1 MSRMKKHFVYLIS
14 ILIFSIVLCGSASA
28 ANINVNNSTGIQNA
42 INTASNGDTL
52 NLSAGTYKEH
62 NITVNKNLTINGP
75 TITGNNPPTAVV
87 DAQQLG
93 RVFNIPS
100 GVTVT
105 LQYLLIQNGNA
116 TTDTAN
122 PNGGGGI
129 CNKGNL
135 TVTNCSIN
143 NNTASYGGGIYNDYG
158 NLTVTN
164 STLKNNTA
172 KVVFGGGGIYNDHGN
187 LTVTNCS
194 INNNTATN
202 DGGIYTTHGGGIY
215 NFNADCTVTN
225 STINNNNATNG
236 GGICNESGIFTLY
249 NSTIIQNTA
258 TNGGGGIY
266 NPGGIFTLYNST
278 ITQNT
283 AYDGGGGIYNYWY
296 SIFNVIN
303 STINNNIASNGGG
316 ILNVYY
322 VNCTVTNSTIT
333 GNTATG
339 IYGGGGIY
347 NSNAYCNVTNSTIN
361 NNNATNGGGIY
372 NRGVYCTVTNSTLNN
387 NIATGTDYG
396 YGGGILNMGFCTV
409 NNSIL
414 NNNIAT
420 EGGGIFSALGNCTV
434 TGSTLINNQ
443 AVNGSAVYTVSSD
456 TLINFN
462 RIFNNTGN
470 YDVFSEVAGVNA
482 TNNWWGTNFNGTD
495 PITAGRVNSNVT
507 ATPWLYMTF
516 TASPTLILNG
526 ETSTLAANF
535 NNANDGATVTPFDPA
550 GGHLPDGIPVI
561 FSTTKGTIN
570 STFSTLNGIA
580 KSNLVGGAVS
590 GIADV
595 SATVDNQTVH
605 TSVTI
610 DATPPT
616 VISTNPAQYA
626 VNLPSNQVFTVTY
639 SEPIKAGNLNLVVLK
654 TSTGTIIATTK
665 TITGNVLTIT
675 PNSALGEAKYLLLLY
690 AGSVTDLAGNP
701 AAALSRTY
709 GVGAQPYVTSTN
721 PANYA
726 VNVTRNKVITATFN
740 EPIVA
745 KYLTLIYLKTA
756 TGGILVPTTKS
767 VTGNTLTI
775 TPTTPLAAGT
785 RYMLL
790 IYTFAVTDLA
800 GNSNVNKAISFTTG
814 VT

>member
-1 MSRMKKHFVYLIS
+1 MKKHLVYLIS
-14 ILIFSIVLCGSASA
+14 ILIFSIFLCGSASA

-62 NITVNKNLTINGP
+62 DINVNKNLTITGP
-75 TITGNNPPTAVV
+75 AVTGNNPPTVVV
-87 DAQQLG
+87 DGQQLG
-93 RVFNIPS
+93 RLFYIET
-100 GVTVT
+100 GVNVT
-105 LQYLLIQNGNA
+105 LKYLLIQNGNA
-116 TTDTAN
+116 TD
-122 PNGGGGI
+122 GGGGI

-143 NNTASYGGGIYNDYG
+143 NNTASYGGGIFNDYG

-164 STLKNNTA
+164 STLNNNNA
-172 KVVFGGGGIYNDHGN
+172 KVVFGGGGIFTRG
-187 LTVTNCS
+187 V
-194 INNNTATN
+194 
-202 DGGIYTTHGGGIY
+202 
-215 NFNADCTVTN
+215 CTVTN
-225 STINNNNATNG
+225 STISGNIATEG
-236 GGICNESGIFTLY
+236 GGILTHGFCTVI
-249 NSTIIQNTA
+249 NSTFTQNTA
-258 TNGGGGIY
+258 TSTEAENGGGGINNY
-266 NPGGIFTLYNST
+266 DGTCIVTNSTFIQNTAYHGGGICNPGGIFTLYNST
-278 ITQNT
+278 LIQNT
-283 AYDGGGGIYNYWY
+283 ATKEGGGIYNYFY

-303 STINNNIASNGGG
+303 STISGNIASDGGG
-316 ILNVYY
+316 IVNLWY

-339 IYGGGGIY
+339 SFGGGGIY
-347 NSNAYCNVTNSTIN
+347 NSNAYCIVTNSAITG
-361 NNNATNGGGIY
+361 NNATNGGGIL
-372 NRGVYCTVTNSTLNN
+372 NDGAYCTVTNSTLNN

-409 NNSIL
+409 NNSTI

-443 AVNGSAVYTVSSD
+443 AVNGSAVYTTSSNI
-456 TLINFN
+456 LISFN

-482 TNNWWGTNFNGTD
+482 TNNWWGTNFNGAD

-516 TASPTLILNG
+516 TASPTLIING
-526 ETSTLAANF
+526 KTSTLAANF
-535 NNANDGATVTPFDPA
+535 NNANDGSTVTPFDPA

-561 FSTTKGTIN
+561 FSTTLGTIN
-570 STFSTLNGIA
+570 SPVATVNGTAKATLG
-580 KSNLVGGAVS
+580 S
-590 GIADV
+590 GTISGVADV
-595 SATVDNQTVH
+595 SSTVDSQTVH

-610 DATPPT
+610 DATAPT

-639 SEPIKAGNLNLVVLK
+639 SEAIKAGNLNLIVLK
-654 TSTGTIIATTK
+654 TSTGTVIITTK

-675 PNSALGEAKYLLLLY
+675 PTSALGEAKYLLLLY
-690 AGSVTDLAGNP
+690 AGCVTDLAGNP

-709 GVGAQPYVTSTN
+709 GVGAQPYVTSTD

-726 VNVTRNKVITATFN
+726 VNVARNKVITATFN
-740 EPIVA
+740 EPILA
-745 KYLTLIYLKTA
+745 KYLTLIYLKTV
-756 TGGILVPTTKS
+756 TGGIQVATIKS

-785 RYMLL
+785 RYMVL

-800 GNSNVNKAISFTTG
+800 GNSNVNKQFTFTTG
-814 VT
+814 AT